1 VNIYTGDVCSLH
13 KADIVI
19 ALSNV
24 RFGRRADMNSR
35 QSDVRF
41 WHLADI
47 PKGTRF

>member
-24 RFGRRADMNSR
+24 RFWEKSGH
-35 QSDVRF
+35 Q
-41 WHLADI
+41 
-47 PKGTRF
+47 